1 MGSDAKPGQTHM
13 NICFVNSTNKW
24 GGVKSWT
31 LDVARGLADREHG
44 ILIAGRPGPFIDKA
58 AEMGLN
64 ALGLSFGPDFNPL
77 RILGFIKIFKDRNT
91 DLVVV
96 NVGKDMRTAGIAAKM
111 LGIPVVHR
119 VGLAGD
125 MRNTYK
131 VRLLHK
137 WIRPRILVPCEQI
150 KRGLLQELPYLKPEE
165 VTVILTG
172 KEPAP
177 SPPATVHSPLRFIST
192 SQLNADKGHKDV
204 LEALAEL
211 KKQGYAFEYHIV
223 GTGRIESELKSLTTS
238 LDLDDRVTWH
248 GFQKDV
254 RSFLRMADVFLLPS
268 HREGLPNTLLEAM
281 AEGLVCVS
289 RNVGGINELWP
300 KSEARLLIPE
310 SSTHH
315 DFADELVNMLTVP
328 HIRHLELK
336 NAFWNSA
343 YSNSLIKMT
352 VIIDN
357 YFKNILSKAHFVS
370 KKQD

>member
-1 MGSDAKPGQTHM
+1 MDSEAKRGQAGM

-31 LDVARGLADREHG
+31 LDVARGLADRGHG
-44 ILIAGRPGPFIDKA
+44 ILITGRPGPFIDKA
-58 AEMGLN
+58 GEMGLD
-64 ALGLSFGPDFNPL
+64 ALGLSFGPDFNPF
-77 RILGFIKIFKDRNT
+77 RIIGFIKIFKARRI

-165 VTVILTG
+165 ITVILTG

-177 SPPATVHSPLRFIST
+177 APPTTVHSPLRFIST

-204 LEALAEL
+204 LEALADL

-223 GTGRIESELKSLTTS
+223 GTGRIEAELKDLTTG

-254 RSFLRMADVFLLPS
+254 RSFLRKADVFLLPS
-268 HREGLPNTLLEAM
+268 YQEGLPNTLLEAM
-281 AEGLVCVS
+281 AEGLVCLA
-289 RNVGGINELWP
+289 RKIGGIKEAWP
-300 KSEARLLIPE
+300 ESEAWLLIPE
-310 SSTHH
+310 SSAHNE
-315 DFADELVNMLTVP
+315 FANELIRILTIP
-328 HIRHLELK
+328 RARHLELI
-336 NAFWNSA
+336 NTFWKSANTNSRHRM
-343 YSNSLIKMT
+343 IG
-352 VIIDN
+352 IIDN
-357 YFKNILSKAHFVS
+357 FFTHVIENNNLA
-370 KKQD
+370 

>member
-1 MGSDAKPGQTHM
+1 MDSEAKRGQAGT

-31 LDVARGLADREHG
+31 LDVARGLADRGHG

-58 AEMGLN
+58 GEIGLD
-64 ALGLSFGPDFNPL
+64 ALGLSFGPDFNPP
-77 RILGFIKIFKDRNT
+77 RILGFIKIFKARRI

-111 LGIPVVHR
+111 LGIPVIHR

-150 KRGLLQELPYLKPEE
+150 KRGLLQELPYLAPEE
-165 VTVILTG
+165 ITVILTG

-177 SPPATVHSPLRFIST
+177 APPTTVHSPLRFIST

-204 LEALAEL
+204 LEALADL

-223 GTGRIESELKSLTTS
+223 GTGRIEAELKDLTTS
-238 LDLDDRVTWH
+238 LELDDRVTWH

-254 RSFLRMADVFLLPS
+254 RSFLRKADVFLLPS
-268 HREGLPNTLLEAM
+268 YREGLPNTLLEAM
-281 AEGLVCVS
+281 AEGLVCVA
-289 RNVGGINELWP
+289 RDVGGVAEVWPEEGTEL
-300 KSEARLLIPE
+300 LLAKDTSCSRIGHVLLKIHTMPSTKLCQFKKIFWKRCAFY
-310 SSTHH
+310 SS
-315 DFADELVNMLTVP
+315 
-328 HIRHLELK
+328 RHMTAQVEFFLK
-336 NAFWNSA
+336 NSTQIM
-343 YSNSLIKMT
+343 S
-352 VIIDN
+352 
-357 YFKNILSKAHFVS
+357 
-370 KKQD
+370 

>member
-1 MGSDAKPGQTHM
+1 M

-31 LDVARGLADREHG
+31 LDVARGLADRGHG
-44 ILIAGRPGPFIDKA
+44 ILIVGRSGPFIDKA
-58 AEMGLN
+58 REMGLD
-64 ALGLSFGPDFNPL
+64 ALGLSFGPDFNPM
-77 RILGFIKIFKDRNT
+77 RILGFIKLFKARKT

-96 NVGKDMRTAGIAAKM
+96 NVGKDMRIAGIAAKM

-165 VTVILTG
+165 ITVILTG

-223 GTGRIESELKSLTTS
+223 GTGRIEAELKDLTTS

-254 RSFLRMADVFLLPS
+254 RSFLRKADVFLLPS

-281 AEGLVCVS
+281 AEGLVCVA
-289 RNVGGINELWP
+289 RDVGGVAEVWP
-300 KSEARLLIPE
+300 NSVSDLLLPASAGPHCLIAILMGILKTDEYSILNQGQHFWSEA
-310 SSTHH
+310 
-315 DFADELVNMLTVP
+315 V
-328 HIRHLELK
+328 
-336 NAFWNSA
+336 
-343 YSNSLIKMT
+343 SNSLQAMT
-352 VIIDN
+352 QQVERFFSERGTQN
-357 YFKNILSKAHFVS
+357 
-370 KKQD
+370 

>member
-1 MGSDAKPGQTHM
+1 M
-13 NICFVNSTNKW
+13 NICVVNSTNKW

-31 LDVARGLADREHG
+31 LDVAHGLADRGHD

-58 AEMGLN
+58 REMGLD

-77 RILGFIKIFKDRNT
+77 RIHGFIKLFRTRKI

-96 NVGKDMRTAGIAAKM
+96 NVGKDMRIAGIAAKI

-150 KRGLLQELPYLKPEE
+150 KKGLLQELPYLKPEE
-165 VTVILTG
+165 ITVILTG

-177 SPPATVHSPLRFIST
+177 SPPTTVHSPLRFIST

-211 KKQGYAFEYHIV
+211 KNKGYAFEYHIV
-223 GTGRIESELKSLTTS
+223 GTGRIEAELKSLTTS
-238 LDLDDRVTWH
+238 LGLDDRVTWH

-254 RSFLRMADVFLLPS
+254 RSFLRKADVFLLPS

-281 AEGLVCVS
+281 AEGLVCVA
-289 RNVGGINELWP
+289 RDVGGVSECWP
-300 KSEARLLIPE
+300 QSKSQ
-310 SSTHH
+310 
-315 DFADELVNMLTVP
+315 FLVVKDSVSQNIFHSLCSILNTS
-328 HIRHLELK
+328 IAQIIELK
-336 NAFWNSA
+336 KLYWEHAFYNS
-343 YSNSLIKMT
+343 YNNMIEILDLTFQEYKLN
-352 VIIDN
+352 N
-357 YFKNILSKAHFVS
+357 YKKHVKNK
-370 KKQD
+370 

>member
-1 MGSDAKPGQTHM
+1 M

-31 LDVARGLADREHG
+31 LDVARGLADRGHG

-58 AEMGLN
+58 GEMGLD
-64 ALGLSFGPDFNPL
+64 ALGMSFGPDFNPP
-77 RILGFIKIFKDRNT
+77 RILGFIKIFKARQT

-150 KRGLLQELPYLKPEE
+150 KRGLLQELPYLAPEE
-165 VTVILTG
+165 ITVILTG

-177 SPPATVHSPLRFIST
+177 APPATVHSPLRFIST

-223 GTGRIESELKSLTTS
+223 GTGRIEAELKNLAAS
-238 LDLDDRVTWH
+238 LDLDDRVMWH

-254 RSFLRMADVFLLPS
+254 RSFLRKADVFLLPS
-268 HREGLPNTLLEAM
+268 YREGLPNTLLEAM
-281 AEGLVCVS
+281 AEGLVCLA
-289 RNVGGINELWP
+289 RQVGGIKEVWP
-300 KSEARLLIPE
+300 DSEARLLIPE
-310 SSTHH
+310 ATARKE
-315 DFADELVNMLTVP
+315 FTDELKKILTVP
-328 HIRHLELK
+328 CTRHLELK
-336 NAFWNSA
+336 NAFWKSANTNSRQRM
-343 YSNSLIKMT
+343 L

-357 YFKNILSKAHFVS
+357 FFKQATAA
-370 KKQD
+370 

>member
-1 MGSDAKPGQTHM
+1 M

-31 LDVARGLADREHG
+31 LDVARGLADLGHG
-44 ILIAGRPGPFIDKA
+44 ILIVGRPGPFIEKA
-58 AEMGLN
+58 VEKSLH
-64 ALGLSFGPDFNPL
+64 ALGLNFGPDFNPL
-77 RILGFIKIFKDRNT
+77 RILGFARLFKARKIDI
-91 DLVVV
+91 VVV

-150 KRGLLQELPYLKPEE
+150 KRGLLQELPYLKPKEI
-165 VTVILTG
+165 TVILTG

-177 SPPATVHSPLRFIST
+177 SPPTTVHSPLRFIST

-204 LEALAEL
+204 LEALAEM

-223 GTGRIESELKSLTTS
+223 GTGRIEAALKNLATE
-238 LDLDDRVTWH
+238 LDLDDRVIWH

-254 RSFLRMADVFLLPS
+254 RSFLRKADVFLLPS
-268 HREGLPNTLLEAM
+268 YREGLPNTLLEAM
-281 AEGLVCVS
+281 AEGLVCVA
-289 RNVGGINELWP
+289 RDVGGVKECWP
-300 KSEARLLIPE
+300 EECSTLLLTKESCSTEIGSILSEIHSI
-310 SSTHH
+310 SSTRMCQLKQNFCKRCTSYSLK
-315 DFADELVNMLTVP
+315 DMNKNM
-328 HIRHLELK
+328 EC
-336 NAFWNSA
+336 F
-343 YSNSLIKMT
+343 
-352 VIIDN
+352 
-357 YFKNILSKAHFVS
+357 FQNIT
-370 KKQD
+370 

>member
-1 MGSDAKPGQTHM
+1 MGPEAERGQAHM

-31 LDVARGLADREHG
+31 LDVAHGLADRGHG

-58 AEMGLN
+58 REMGLD
-64 ALGLSFGPDFNPL
+64 ALGLSFGPDFNPM
-77 RILGFIKIFKDRNT
+77 RILGFIKLFKARKT

-96 NVGKDMRTAGIAAKM
+96 NVGKDMRIAGIAAKM

-165 VTVILTG
+165 ITVILTG

-223 GTGRIESELKSLTTS
+223 GTGRIEAELKSLTTS

-254 RSFLRMADVFLLPS
+254 RSFLRKADVFLLPS

-281 AEGLVCVS
+281 AEGLVCMA
-289 RNVGGINELWP
+289 RDVGGIKELWP
-300 KSEARLLIPE
+300 ESEARLLIPKD
-310 SSTHH
+310 STHH
-315 DFADELVNMLTVP
+315 VFANELAKILALK
-328 HIRHLELK
+328 HAQHLELK
-336 NAFWNSA
+336 TAFWNLGK
-343 YSNSLIKMT
+343 SNSLVQMTEKMGIFL
-352 VIIDN
+352 VISKTNFSLENKID
-357 YFKNILSKAHFVS
+357 F
-370 KKQD
+370 

>member
-1 MGSDAKPGQTHM
+1 MGPEAERRQAHM

-31 LDVARGLADREHG
+31 LDVARGLADRGHG
-44 ILIAGRPGPFIDKA
+44 ILIVGRSGPFIDKA
-58 AEMGLN
+58 REMGLD
-64 ALGLSFGPDFNPL
+64 ALGLSFGPDFNPM
-77 RILGFIKIFKDRNT
+77 RILGFIKLFKARKT

-96 NVGKDMRTAGIAAKM
+96 NVGKDMRIAGIAAKM

-165 VTVILTG
+165 ITVILTG

-223 GTGRIESELKSLTTS
+223 GTGRIEAELKDLTTS

-254 RSFLRMADVFLLPS
+254 RSFLRKADVFLLPS
-268 HREGLPNTLLEAM
+268 YREGLPNTLLEAM
-281 AEGLVCVS
+281 AEGLVCVA
-289 RNVGGINELWP
+289 RDVGGVAEMWPQEVQDLCIPSTLCPNKFNAVLNEL
-300 KSEARLLIPE
+300 IC
-310 SSTHH
+310 
-315 DFADELVNMLTVP
+315 
-328 HIRHLELK
+328 
-336 NAFWNSA
+336 
-343 YSNSLIKMT
+343 YSNDIIFERRKIFWKASVNNSLENMIRK
-352 VIIDN
+352 ID
-357 YFKNILSKAHFVS
+357 FFFTH
-370 KKQD
+370 

>member
-1 MGSDAKPGQTHM
+1 
-13 NICFVNSTNKW
+13 
-24 GGVKSWT
+24 
-31 LDVARGLADREHG
+31 VARGLADLEHD
-44 ILIAGRPGPFIDKA
+44 ILIIGRPGPFIEKA
-58 AEMGLN
+58 AEKGMD
-64 ALGLSFGPDFNPL
+64 ALGLDFGPDFNPL
-77 RILGFIKIFKDRNT
+77 RIHGFTRLFKARKI

-137 WIRPRILVPCEQI
+137 WIRPRILAPCEQI

-165 VTVILTG
+165 ITVILTG

-177 SPPATVHSPLRFIST
+177 APPTTVHAPLRFIST

-204 LEALAEL
+204 LEALAAL

-223 GTGRIESELKSLTTS
+223 GTGRIEAELKNLAAS

-254 RSFLRMADVFLLPS
+254 RSFLRRADVFLLPS

-281 AEGLVCVS
+281 AEGLVCVA
-289 RNVGGINELWP
+289 RDVGGVEECWP
-300 KSEARLLIPE
+300 PDKIRLFLDRDASPADFESRLSWLLDEPE
-310 SSTHH
+310 GS
-315 DFADELVNMLTVP
+315 L
-328 HIRHLELK
+328 LELK
-336 NAFWNSA
+336 KFFWDHSDA
-343 YSNSLIKMT
+343 NSLQHMT
-352 VIIDN
+352 GQLEI
-357 YFKNILSKAHFVS
+357 FFGEVS
-370 KKQD
+370 RLENPKPSGAIRSIWGKGDD